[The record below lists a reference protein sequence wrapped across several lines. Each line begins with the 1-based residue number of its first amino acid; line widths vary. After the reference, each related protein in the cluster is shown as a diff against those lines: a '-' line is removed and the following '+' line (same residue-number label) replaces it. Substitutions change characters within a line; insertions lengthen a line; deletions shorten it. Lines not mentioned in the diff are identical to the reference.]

1 MFDIK
6 YYLAIDIGA
15 SSGRHILAHMEEGKI
30 VCEEVYRF
38 YNGNDL
44 LLADGTNAGPADGQE
59 MPEGSHR
66 IWNVERLFSEVVA
79 GMKKCAEIGK
89 IPVSLSIDTWAVDY
103 VLLDEKDVPT
113 APCYA
118 YRDGRTNGMDEEVY
132 KIIPQ
137 DALYARTGIQ
147 KAIFNTIYQLMAAKV
162 QEPETLGRAQSLLM
176 VPDYLGFL
184 LTGVKVQEYTN
195 ATTTQLVN
203 PVTKEWD
210 YELID
215 LLGFPKRL
223 FGEISMPGTVVGNL
237 RPEIQEQV
245 GYDCRLVLAATHDTG
260 SAVMSVPSES
270 DEVLYISSG
279 TWSLLGCERK
289 EADCSETAAAA
300 NFTNEGGYDYRFR
313 FLKNIMGLWM
323 IQSVKKEF
331 EAAAE
336 ESAQAEA
343 AGAAESGAAAGA
355 GKKTAGGDGSVA
367 ADISGAAAGAGKKA
381 VGGFSFELLLDADHD
396 YSFGHL
402 CDRAAEETIGSLV
415 DANADRFLAPP
426 SMVREVQ
433 AACRET
439 GQHVP
444 KTPWEIA
451 RVIYRSLAECYRKAV
466 IELEA
471 MTGAHYEAINIVG
484 GGANARWLNEL
495 TAQVTGRTVLAGPGE
510 ATAIGCLGAQMIADG
525 TFEDLKA
532 FRRCVRESFDVK
544 EYRP

>member
-1 MFDIK
+1 MMAMSDIK
-6 YYLAIDIGA
+6 YYLAVDIGA
-15 SSGRHILAHMEEGKI
+15 SSGRHILAHLEEGKI

-38 YNGNDL
+38 WNGNDL
-44 LLADGTNAGPADGQE
+44 LIPDGNGGMRSAGPADGQE

-66 IWNVERLFSEVVA
+66 VWNVDRLFAEVVS

-89 IPVSLSIDTWAVDY
+89 VPVSLSIDTWAVDY
-103 VLLDEKDVPT
+103 VLLDANDQPA

-118 YRDGRTNGMDEEVY
+118 YRDGRTAGMDEAVY
-132 KIIPQ
+132 QIIPQ

-162 QEPETLGRAQSLLM
+162 QEPETLERSQSLLM
-176 VPDYLGFL
+176 VPDYLGWL

-195 ATTTQLVN
+195 ASTTQLVN
-203 PVTKEWD
+203 PATKEWD

-223 FGEISMPGTVVGNL
+223 FGEISMPGTVVGDL

-245 GYDCRLVLAATHDTG
+245 GFNCRLILAATHDTG
-260 SAVMSVPSES
+260 SAVMSVPSDS

-279 TWSLLGCERK
+279 TWSLLGCERR
-289 EADCSETAAAA
+289 EADCSEAAQAA

-331 EAAAE
+331 DAAAE
-336 ESAQAEA
+336 AESAA
-343 AGAAESGAAAGA
+343 AGELGDSADDGA
-355 GKKTAGGDGSVA
+355 GKKVIGGLTP
-367 ADISGAAAGAGKKA
+367 
-381 VGGFSFELLLDADHD
+381 ELVLDADHD

-402 CDRAAEETIGSLV
+402 CDRAAEEKIGSLV
-415 DANADRFLAPP
+415 DANADRFLAPQ

-444 KTPWEIA
+444 KTPWEIS

-471 MTGAHYEAINIVG
+471 MTGVQYDSINIVG

-525 TFEDLKA
+525 TFCDLKA
-532 FRRCVRESFDVK
+532 FRRCVRDSFDVK
-544 EYRP
+544 EYRAQE